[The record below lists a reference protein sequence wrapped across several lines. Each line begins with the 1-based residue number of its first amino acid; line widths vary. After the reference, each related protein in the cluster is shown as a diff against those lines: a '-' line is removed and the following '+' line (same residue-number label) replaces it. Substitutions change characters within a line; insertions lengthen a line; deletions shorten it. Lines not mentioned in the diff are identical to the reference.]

1 MTDQAM
7 PSKKLRSKAPLTIQI
22 KNGNIKTIEEC
33 YQTSELSE
41 FKTINADA
49 FFVWEACNLIRMER
63 KKTVRPRLVGG

>member
-7 PSKKLRSKAPLTIQI
+7 PSKMLHSKAPLTIQI

-33 YQTSELSE
+33 YQTSELSKFE
-41 FKTINADA
+41 VVNADA
-49 FFVWEACNLIRMER
+49 CRALEYSNLMRLKR